1 MNDEEGYHKFKRKA
15 LKIIRKIQ
23 ACPESQYFVSPYDL
37 ANADFGNYCR
47 QIPNFM
53 TLADVY
59 DKIERDEY
67 AYPEEFKED
76 VRKIFASA
84 KIVFSDQNESI
95 VNAAEILQERF
106 DIEAAKLPHV
116 ASDEEKNSLVQRYIE
131 LKIMKYRLA
140 KTDHI

>member
-1 MNDEEGYHKFKRKA
+1 
-15 LKIIRKIQ
+15 
-23 ACPESQYFVSPYDL
+23 
-37 ANADFGNYCR
+37 
-47 QIPNFM
+47 M

-59 DKIERDEY
+59 DKIERNEY

-95 VNAAEILQERF
+95 VNAAEILQEKF

-131 LKIMKYRLA
+131 LKIMKYRLG